1 MIEETSV
8 SVNGA
13 ALRAY
18 RLSALVAGT
27 GAAGFN
33 AADTLFDEG
42 VRDFAIV
49 TEHLMSGTSRNTG
62 SDKQTYYK
70 LSLAGD
76 DADSVRKLAETLYQ
90 GQCMDGDI
98 ALCEAASS
106 VPCFI
111 KLALLGVPFPYNRYG
126 EYSGYKTDHDPARR
140 ATSAGPYTSKYMTE
154 ALEAR
159 VKAKGVRIFDRMQIV
174 RLLTEGGKAAGLVCL
189 DLENQEDPK
198 RRFVVFLSP
207 HIILSTGGPA
217 AVYNE
222 RVYPESQNGASG
234 AAFEAGAMG
243 RNLTEWQYGLASLKP
258 KWNVSG
264 SYMQALPRFISTDEQ
279 GGEKQEFLKN
289 YFPGFSSLLSSVFL
303 KGYQWPFDVRKLK
316 GSSLIDLLVYIE
328 TSRGRRVYLDF
339 RDNPGLVK
347 GIDFDSLIPE
357 AKDYLRAAGAA
368 FGTPVERLQAMN
380 GPAFDFYKDRGVDLR
395 KAALEITLCA
405 QHNNGGLAVDRHWQ
419 SNIGGLFPAG
429 EAAGT
434 HGVYRPGG
442 SALNAGQAGSLRAA
456 RFIAREIRCG
466 KNSGGTKMSG
476 TLEDQI
482 AGITGLAGAAL
493 GGGKDNLRR
502 LIEEAGQRMSRHGA
516 AFRDGERIREALETT
531 KELWDNFAGSA
542 GVSQAKDLFLFF
554 RLRDILAAQYL
565 YFSAMADHIRQKGGS
580 RGGALYY
587 DPAGEKPLESLPER
601 FRYALEK
608 GTPLIQEILYRD
620 GVVSVSYREPR
631 PIPETEEA
639 FEKMWKD
646 YRENRDV

>member
-1 MIEETSV
+1 MVTEQ
-8 SVNGA
+8 
-13 ALRAY
+13 LRA
-18 RLSALVAGT
+18 
-27 GAAGFN
+27 
-33 AADTLFDEG
+33 
-42 VRDFAIV
+42 
-49 TEHLMSGTSRNTG
+49 GTSRNTG

-76 DADSVRKLAETLYQ
+76 DADSVRKLAETLYS

-159 VKAKGVRIFDRMQIV
+159 VKARGVRIFESMQIV
-174 RLLTEGGKAAGLVCL
+174 RILTEGGKAAGLVCL
-189 DLENQEDPK
+189 DLENQEDPE

-207 HIILSTGGPA
+207 RIVLATGGPA
-217 AVYNE
+217 AMYSD

-264 SYMQALPRFISTDEQ
+264 SYMQALPRFVSTDGH
-279 GGEKQEFLKN
+279 GGDEQEFLKN
-289 YFPGFSSLLSSVFL
+289 YFPDLSSVLSMVFL

-316 GSSLIDLLVYIE
+316 GSSLVDLLVYIE
-328 TSRGRRVYLDF
+328 SSKGRRVYLDF

-347 GIDFDSLIPE
+347 QVDFDSLIPE
-357 AKDYLRAAGAA
+357 AGDYLRAAGAA
-368 FGTPVERLQAMN
+368 FGTPVERLEAMN
-380 GPAFDFYKDRGVDLR
+380 SPALGFYKDRGVDLR
-395 KAALEITLCA
+395 GEPLEIALCA
-405 QHNNGGLAVDRHWQ
+405 QHNNGGLAVDCRWQ
-419 SNIGGLFPAG
+419 SNIGGLFPVG

-456 RFIAREIRCG
+456 RFIAREIRAG
-466 KNSGGTKMSG
+466 ESPDSAKSVTLSGR
-476 TLEDQI
+476 LESLID
-482 AGITGLAGAAL
+482 GITGLAGAAL
-493 GGGKDNLRR
+493 KGGKDNAGR
-502 LIEEAGQRMSRHGA
+502 LIEEAGQRMSRCGA
-516 AFRDGERIREALETT
+516 AFRDGAQIKEALELT
-531 KELWDNFAGSA
+531 KKLRDNFTEHA
-542 GVSQAKDLFLFF
+542 GVSRAKDLFLLY
-554 RLRDILAAQYL
+554 RLRDIIFSQYL
-565 YFSAMADHIRQKGGS
+565 YLSAMADHIGRNGGS

-601 FRYALEK
+601 FRHVIEE
-608 GTPLIQEILYRD
+608 GPPPIQEILYLN
-620 GVVSVSYREPR
+620 GAVSVSCRAPR
-631 PIPETEEA
+631 PIPQTDEA
-639 FEKMWKD
+639 FEKVWKD
-646 YRENRDV
+646 YREGRDT